1 MLVAFPESVFGE
13 GLVFLTGRGH
23 PARSDEIVRELLR
36 ATERLGLPR
45 ITQHQL
51 RHSSLTLLA
60 DAGFP
65 EDVRQRPGHATV
77 AMARNYTTGAE
88 AQDREAADALNAA
101 LTKVK

>member
-1 MLVAFPESVFGE
+1 
-13 GLVFLTGRGH
+13 
-23 PARSDEIVRELLR
+23 VRELHR

-45 ITQHQL
+45 ITQHLL

-60 DAGFP
+60 DAGVP
-65 EDVRQRPGHATV
+65 EDVRQRRAGHATV